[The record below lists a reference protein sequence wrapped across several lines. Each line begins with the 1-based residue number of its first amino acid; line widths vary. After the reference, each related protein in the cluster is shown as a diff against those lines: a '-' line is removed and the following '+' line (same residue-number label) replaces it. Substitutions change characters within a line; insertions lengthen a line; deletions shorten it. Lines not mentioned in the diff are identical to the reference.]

1 MAETEKTKGVIKTEP
16 RQTSQQ
22 ERQQE
27 TQADPQNDRR
37 NGRPSNPQLPTGSVG
52 MQDVLPRIAQA
63 ANALTKIAASYGGTG
78 RFFASDGAAATP
90 SYTFTSD
97 TSAGMFYVSG
107 FGPSISYG
115 GSVLLSFSSVAPGA
129 LVAPKSYTNTTASAA
144 NVNITSNGV
153 FLRSTSSAKYKR
165 DIDTFPFDLTAFREL
180 RPVTYRSKTDGDGD
194 RIYGGLIAEEVH
206 SAGYTP
212 FVEYNSEGA
221 PESVMYPHMV
231 AVLIGALHDA
241 QDKIT
246 ALETRVAALEAP
258 NA

>member
-1 MAETEKTKGVIKTEP
+1 MAETEKTKGATKTET
-16 RQTSQQ
+16 RQ

-27 TQADPQNDRR
+27 NQADPQNDRR

-78 RFFASDGAAATP
+78 RFFASDGAVGTP

-97 TSAGMFYVSG
+97 TSSGMAQAATGPYLQ
-107 FGPSISYG
+107 FGG
-115 GSVLLSFSSVAPGA
+115 NTLLTFAATGA
-129 LVAPKSYTNTTASAA
+129 LVVPFSYTDTTASAA
-144 NVNITSNGV
+144 DVNIGPAGT
-153 FLRSTSSAKYKR
+153 LRRSTSSAKYKR
-165 DIDTFPFDLTAFREL
+165 DIETLPYDPVAFRAL
-180 RPVTYRSKTDGDGD
+180 RPVTYRSKVDDDGG
-194 RIYGGLIAEEVH
+194 RVYGGLIAEEVH
-206 SAGYTP
+206 AAGYTP
-212 FVEYNSEGA
+212 FVAYNAEGA

-241 QDKIT
+241 QDKI
-246 ALETRVAALEAP
+246 AELETRVAALEAP